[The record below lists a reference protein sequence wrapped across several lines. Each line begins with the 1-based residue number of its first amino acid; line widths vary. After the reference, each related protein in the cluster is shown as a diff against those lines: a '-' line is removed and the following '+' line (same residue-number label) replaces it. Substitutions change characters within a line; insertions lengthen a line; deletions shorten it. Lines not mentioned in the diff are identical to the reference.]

1 MIVESAGQDQAFERI
16 KYIPRPEEVYEAL
29 SELVF
34 GDKGRTRATDMSA
47 RPWWRR

>member
-1 MIVESAGQDQAFERI
+1 VIVESAGQNQAFERI
-16 KYIPRPEEVYEAL
+16 TYIPQPDEVYEAL

-34 GDKGRTRATDMSA
+34 GDKGRTRATGLLG